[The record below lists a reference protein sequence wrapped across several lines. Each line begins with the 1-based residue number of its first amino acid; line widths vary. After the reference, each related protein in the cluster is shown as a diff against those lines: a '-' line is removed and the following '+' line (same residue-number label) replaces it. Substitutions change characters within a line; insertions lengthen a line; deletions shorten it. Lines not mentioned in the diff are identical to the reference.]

1 VRTLTPTAPCTIVC
15 KSLYR
20 AENKP
25 LSRLSI
31 VCKDDRMGADRL
43 TGLDASFLHMERAG
57 AHMHVATTIIF
68 EGPAP
73 SHGEFRDHIGSRL
86 HLVPRFR
93 QKLRF
98 VPLDQGRPV
107 WVDDP
112 HLNLDYH
119 VRQTALPA
127 PGSEEQLRNLAARI
141 FSQQLDRSKP
151 LWELWLVEGLRDGRF
166 GIIGKSHHALVDGV
180 SGVDIT
186 TVLFDLDREPK
197 GVAATPPPW
206 LARPE
211 PSDVKLLGDAM
222 KERLTSPREI
232 FRGLRAVVRAPQ
244 RVTRGF
250 GATSKV
256 LGVGMSAPSTVF
268 NVEIGPHRRF
278 AITQAQ
284 LADLK
289 RVKDEHGGTVNDVIL
304 SIVAGGIGKY
314 LRARGHS
321 TDGLEL
327 RAMVPVSVRATEEHG
342 ALGNRISAMMAPL
355 PVWSEDPVER
365 LEVMT
370 AEMGDLKA
378 SGQAVGAE
386 ILTRITDFAP
396 STIASQAARLQP
408 AQRFFNLVV
417 TNVPGPQFPLYVLGR
432 KMESIFPMVP
442 LAQRQALCIG
452 IISYNG
458 QVNFGLVG
466 DYDAMAD
473 LDSFALDL
481 EAATEEVVATA
492 PVRKKAARSR
502 KKADEKTIEAA
513 GKVAANG
520 AGPVTVEPGT

>member
-1 VRTLTPTAPCTIVC
+1 
-15 KSLYR
+15 
-20 AENKP
+20 
-25 LSRLSI
+25 
-31 VCKDDRMGADRL
+31 
-43 TGLDASFLHMERAG
+43 MERAG
-57 AHMHVATTIIF
+57 AHMHVASTSIF

-73 SHGEFRDHIGSRL
+73 THQEFRDHIASRL

-98 VPLDQGRPV
+98 VPFAQGRPV

-119 VRQTALPA
+119 VRQSALPD

-151 LWELWLVEGLRDGRF
+151 LWELWLVEGLRDDRF
-166 GIIGKSHHALVDGV
+166 AIVGKSHHALVDGV

-186 TVLFDLDREPK
+186 TVLFDLDAEPQ
-197 GVAATPPPW
+197 GSPASSPPW

-211 PSDVKLLGDAM
+211 PTDLNLVTDALR
-222 KERLTSPREI
+222 ERLTSPKEI
-232 FRGLRAVVRAPQ
+232 ARGVRAAW
-244 RVTRGF
+244 RGPRKVLEGI

-256 LGVGMSAPSTVF
+256 IGAGMAAPSSVF

-278 AITQAQ
+278 AITQAD
-284 LADLK
+284 LAELK
-289 RVKDEHGGTVNDVIL
+289 RVKDAHGGTVNDVIL

-314 LRARGHS
+314 LRARGHD
-321 TDGLEL
+321 TEGVEL
-327 RAMVPVSVRATEEHG
+327 RALVPVSVRAEEEHG

-365 LEVMT
+365 LQVVT
-370 AEMGDLKA
+370 GEMGDLKS

-386 ILTRITDFAP
+386 ILTKLTDFAP
-396 STIASQAARLQP
+396 STIVAQAARLQP

-442 LAQRQALCIG
+442 LARRQALCIG
-452 IISYNG
+452 IMSYNG
-458 QVNFGLVG
+458 QVNYGLIG

-481 EAATEEVVATA
+481 EAATAEALVSVPTKPKRAKAKSRAKATA
-492 PVRKKAARSR
+492 S
-502 KKADEKTIEAA
+502 
-513 GKVAANG
+513 ANG
-520 AGPVTVEPGT
+520 SGPLASESRS

>member
-1 VRTLTPTAPCTIVC
+1 VATD
-15 KSLYR
+15 
-20 AENKP
+20 
-25 LSRLSI
+25 RLS
-31 VCKDDRMGADRL
+31 
-43 TGLDASFLHMERAG
+43 GLDTSFLHMERAG
-57 AHMHVATTIIF
+57 AHMHVASTSIF
-68 EGPAP
+68 EGEPP
-73 SHGEFRDHIGSRL
+73 THEEFRNHIASRL

-127 PGSEEQLRNLAARI
+127 PGSEEQLRNLAART

-151 LWELWLVEGLRDGRF
+151 LWELWLVEGLRDDRF
-166 GIIGKSHHALVDGV
+166 AIIGKSHHALVDGI

-186 TVLFDLDREPK
+186 TVLFDLDPEPR
-197 GVAATPPPW
+197 GAPGSAPPW

-211 PSDVKLLGDAM
+211 PTDMKLLGDAL
-222 KERLTSPREI
+222 KERLTSPAEI
-232 FRGLRAVVRAPQ
+232 VRGVRHALRGPRQVLRSV
-244 RVTRGF
+244 GH
-250 GATSKV
+250 TSKM
-256 LGVGMSAPSTVF
+256 LGAGMSAPSTVF

-278 AITQAQ
+278 AITQTD
-284 LADLK
+284 LAELK
-289 RVKDEHGGTVNDVIL
+289 RVKDAHGGTVNDVIL

-314 LRARGHS
+314 LRARGHD
-321 TDGLEL
+321 TEGMEL
-327 RAMVPVSVRATEEHG
+327 RALVPVSVRATEQRG

-355 PVWSEDPVER
+355 PVWCEDPVER
-365 LEVMT
+365 LQVVT
-370 AEMGDLKA
+370 GSMGDLKS

-396 STIASQAARLQP
+396 TTIASQAARLQP

-442 LAQRQALCIG
+442 LARRQALCVG
-452 IISYNG
+452 IMSYNG

-481 EAATEEVVATA
+481 EAATEETVATVPKRKSGKKKGAKAASAASSNGSA
-492 PVRKKAARSR
+492 PVASESPR
-502 KKADEKTIEAA
+502 
-513 GKVAANG
+513 
-520 AGPVTVEPGT
+520 

>member
-1 VRTLTPTAPCTIVC
+1 VC
-15 KSLYR
+15 
-20 AENKP
+20 EDGFVTKP
-25 LSRLSI
+25 
-31 VCKDDRMGADRL
+31 DRL
-43 TGLDASFLHMERAG
+43 TGLDTSFLHLERSG
-57 AHMHVATTIIF
+57 AHMHVASTSIF
-68 EGPAP
+68 GGEAP
-73 SHGEFRDHIGSRL
+73 THAEFRDHIASRL

-127 PGSEEQLRNLAARI
+127 PGSDEQLRNLAARI

-151 LWELWLVEGLRDGRF
+151 LWELWLVEGLTGDRF
-166 GIIGKSHHALVDGV
+166 AIIGKSHHALVDGV

-186 TVLFDLDREPK
+186 TVLFDLDPEPAGAPDK
-197 GVAATPPPW
+197 APPW

-211 PSDVKLLGDAM
+211 PTDLQLLSDAWR
-222 KERLTSPREI
+222 ERLTSPKEI
-232 FRGLRAVVRAPQ
+232 Y
-244 RVTRGF
+244 RGF
-250 GATSKV
+250 RAALRGPRQVLKGVGATSKMV
-256 LGVGMSAPSTVF
+256 TAGMSAPDSVF
-268 NVEIGPHRRF
+268 NVEIGPHRRLQM
-278 AITQAQ
+278 TQTD
-284 LADLK
+284 LGDLK
-289 RVKDEHGGTVNDVIL
+289 RVKDAHGGTVNDVIL

-314 LRARGHS
+314 LRARGHD
-321 TDGLEL
+321 TAGLEL
-327 RAMVPVSVRATEEHG
+327 RAMVPVSVRADEEHG

-355 PVWSEDPVER
+355 PVWCEDPVER
-365 LEVMT
+365 LRLMT
-370 AEMGDLKA
+370 GEMGDLKS

-386 ILTRITDFAP
+386 ILTKLTDFAP

-442 LAQRQALCIG
+442 LARRQALCIG
-452 IISYNG
+452 IMSYNG
-458 QVNFGLVG
+458 QVNFGLIG

-481 EAATEEVVATA
+481 EAATQEVIETAPAKKKPKAKKSKAAAATSTNGTA
-492 PVRKKAARSR
+492 PVAAERS
-502 KKADEKTIEAA
+502 
-513 GKVAANG
+513 
-520 AGPVTVEPGT
+520 

>member
-1 VRTLTPTAPCTIVC
+1 
-15 KSLYR
+15 
-20 AENKP
+20 
-25 LSRLSI
+25 
-31 VCKDDRMGADRL
+31 
-43 TGLDASFLHMERAG
+43 MERAG
-57 AHMHVATTIIF
+57 AHMHVASTSIF

-73 SHGEFRDHIGSRL
+73 THAEFRDHIASRL

-98 VPLDQGRPV
+98 VPFAQGRPV

-151 LWELWLVEGLRDGRF
+151 LWELWLVEGLRDDRF
-166 GIIGKSHHALVDGV
+166 AIVGKSHHALVDGV

-186 TVLFDLDREPK
+186 TVLFDLDAEPQ
-197 GVAATPPPW
+197 GPQASSPPW

-211 PSDVKLLGDAM
+211 PTDLNLVTDAIR
-222 KERLTSPREI
+222 ERLTSPKEI
-232 FRGLRAVVRAPQ
+232 ARGVRAAL
-244 RVTRGF
+244 RGPRKVLEGV

-256 LGVGMSAPSTVF
+256 IGAGMAAPSSVF

-278 AITQAQ
+278 AITQAD
-284 LADLK
+284 LAELK
-289 RVKDEHGGTVNDVIL
+289 RVKDAHGGTVNDVIL

-314 LRARGHS
+314 LRARGHE
-321 TDGLEL
+321 TEGLEL
-327 RAMVPVSVRATEEHG
+327 RALVPVSVRAEEEHG

-365 LEVMT
+365 LHVVSG
-370 AEMGDLKA
+370 EMGDLKN

-386 ILTRITDFAP
+386 ILTKLTDFAP
-396 STIASQAARLQP
+396 STIVAQAARLQP

-442 LAQRQALCIG
+442 LARRQALCVG
-452 IISYNG
+452 IMSYNG
-458 QVNFGLVG
+458 QINFGLIG

-481 EAATEEVVATA
+481 EAATAEMIAAT
-492 PVRKKAARSR
+492 PRKPKRAKAKPRA
-502 KKADEKTIEAA
+502 KASAS
-513 GKVAANG
+513 ANG
-520 AGPVTVEPGT
+520 SGPVASESRS